1 MSVSPLFTLRAAETA
16 GDTVVQSFKVP
27 CVNTAAADDVAADRQ
42 RAAYGP
48 LMLVV
53 FVALVVC
60 TNVANVVFARWVKTQ
75 PEQLLMLSSRNR
87 YLIGAVGAG
96 ISPWSYALIATVRL
110 GLAAAVCH
118 FIGRAYGDQ
127 ALRWFT
133 RYLGMSK
140 ESVDRFE
147 QQYRI
152 AEWVLI
158 PIFVGSNIVFVLS
171 GTVQTRWR
179 RILPLLVVGI
189 AARLAVLWWLAKAFE
204 SEVKSVIDWLNHYQI
219 PIIIGSFV
227 IVILTNVVN
236 IRRGRA

>member
-1 MSVSPLFTLRAAETA
+1 MNS
-16 GDTVVQSFKVP
+16 
-27 CVNTAAADDVAADRQ
+27 TAADEFTEPRH
-42 RAAYGP
+42 RPAYGP
-48 LMLVV
+48 LLLVA

-60 TNVANVVFARWVKTQ
+60 TNVANVVFANWVKTH
-75 PEQLLMLSSRNR
+75 PERLIMLSSRNR

-96 ISPWSYALIATVRL
+96 ISPFAYVVIATVRL
-110 GLAAAVCH
+110 TLAAAVCH
-118 FIGRAYGDQ
+118 FIGRAYGDH

-133 RYLGMSK
+133 RFLGMSQ

-147 QQYRI
+147 QQYRS

-171 GTVQTRWR
+171 GMVETRWR
-179 RILPLLVVGI
+179 RIVPLLLVGI
-189 AARLAVLWWLAKAFE
+189 GARLALLWWLAKQFE
-204 SEVKSVIDWLNHYQI
+204 SQVKTVIDFLGRYQL

-227 IVILTNVVN
+227 IVIVSNVVN

>member
-1 MSVSPLFTLRAAETA
+1 M
-16 GDTVVQSFKVP
+16 
-27 CVNTAAADDVAADRQ
+27 NTAAADEVTEPHE

-48 LMLVV
+48 IMLIV
-53 FVALVVC
+53 FVGLVVC
-60 TNVANVVFARWVKTQ
+60 SNVANVVFARWVKTQ

-96 ISPWSYALIATVRL
+96 ISPVSYAVIATLRL
-110 GLAAAVCH
+110 TLAAAVCH
-118 FIGRAYGDQ
+118 FIGRAYGDR

-133 RYLGMSK
+133 RYLGMSQQG
-140 ESVDRFE
+140 VDRFE
-147 QQYRI
+147 EQYRI

-179 RILPLLVVGI
+179 RIFPLLLAGI
-189 AARLAVLWWLAKAFE
+189 AGRLALMWWLAKAFE
-204 SEVKSVIDWLNHYQI
+204 SEVKSVIDFLQRFQV
-219 PIIIGSFV
+219 PIIIGSLV
-227 IVILTNVVN
+227 LVLLTNVFN